1 MAEVKKGKESKVTSV
16 NRDQEQYKRRRN
28 EALQHVDILK
38 MYLNEPYVLTDKITI
53 YQPTIGQIIQFGDHG
68 QYGEKEFYSSINV
81 FVSNTTSYRLQ
92 LWDMGID
99 WNKITD
105 FELFTML
112 IGTLNDDVQKML
124 FGDVNL
130 KRLKPYAVNK
140 PQPEPDQESGTDGGG
155 NPDGN
160 TNNQNDAT
168 PGDKKVK
175 DVKPEFTLF
184 DPETEIE
191 IDEATYT
198 KMASYIR
205 VMFNI
210 FPKVE
215 RAKGKSTK
223 EDLIREER
231 EKLLMNKDKDSHSML
246 FPMISACLNHPGF
259 KYKRDELKNLGIVEF
274 MDSVQRLQI
283 YENSSALLQGSM
295 SGFCDTSKI
304 PHDDFNFMRDMY
316 V

>member
-1 MAEVKKGKESKVTSV
+1 MAKVEKGKESKVTNV

-28 EALQHVDILK
+28 EALKHVDIVK
-38 MYLNEPYVLTDKITI
+38 MFMNEPYQLTDKITI
-53 YQPTIGQIIQFGDHG
+53 YQPTIGEIIKFGDHG

-112 IGTLNDDVQKML
+112 LGTLNDDVQRML

-130 KRLKPYAVNK
+130 KKLKPYAVTK
-140 PQPEPDQESGTDGGG
+140 PQQEQTEGEG

-160 TNNQNDAT
+160 GGTQ
-168 PGDKKVK
+168 GDDGSEKKPEKPK
-175 DVKPEFTLF
+175 DVKPEFTLY
-184 DPETEIE
+184 DPETQVEINE
-191 IDEATYT
+191 ETYI

-231 EKLLMNKDKDSHSML
+231 DKLSMNKDKDSHSML
-246 FPMISACLNHPGF
+246 FPMISACLNSPGF
-259 KYKRDELKNLGIVEF
+259 KYKRDELKQLGIVEF
-274 MDSVQRLQI
+274 MDSVQRLQVI
-283 YENSSALLQGSM
+283 NNADALTHAALG
-295 SGFCDTSKI
+295 GFADLSKV
-304 PHDDFNFMRDMY
+304 DKEEMNFMRDMY
-316 V
+316 T

>member
-1 MAEVKKGKESKVTSV
+1 MAKVEKGKESKVTNV

-28 EALQHVDILK
+28 EALKYVDIMKLYLK
-38 MYLNEPYVLTDKITI
+38 EPYQLTDKITI
-53 YQPTIGQIIQFGDHG
+53 YQPTIGEIIKFGDHG

-112 IGTLNDDVQKML
+112 LGTLNDDVQRML

-130 KRLKPYAVNK
+130 KKLKPYAVTK
-140 PQPEPDQESGTDGGG
+140 PQPEQTEGEG

-160 TNNQNDAT
+160 GSTQ
-168 PGDKKVK
+168 GDNGSEKKTEKPK
-175 DVKPEFTLF
+175 DVKPEFTLY
-184 DPETEIE
+184 DPETQVEINE
-191 IDEATYT
+191 ETYI

-231 EKLLMNKDKDSHSML
+231 DKLSMNKDKDSHSML

-259 KYKRDELKNLGIVEF
+259 KYKRDELKQLGIVEF
-274 MDSVQRLQI
+274 MDSVQRLQV
-283 YENSSALLQGSM
+283 YENSSALLAGSM

-304 PHDDFNFMRDMY
+304 PSDEFNFMRDMY
-316 V
+316 T